1 MTYQAI
7 KTLLI
12 SSFFIFLIYIP
23 SSAGGYN
30 IKITINGIQDTSI
43 ILGHYFNKS
52 MYPDDTAFVDM
63 KGQAVFKGNESLIQ
77 GMYLLYL
84 PDGRYFDL
92 MMGKSQNFAIETDTV
107 NFVTH
112 TKISNSPDNEIFFD
126 FQSYMI
132 EKHAERK
139 TLQDILKNS
148 DKEKE
153 KDKAREGIKS
163 LDEERKNKIEQIVAE
178 NPDLFVSTFLKA
190 TLEIEVPEA
199 PDTKDDTIN
208 SAWKYAYY
216 RQHYFDNF
224 DPSDIRLLHTPLYED
239 KIMYYLE
246 KVIPQI
252 PDTINK
258 EVDYLIEKSLAD
270 SAIFRFMLITLFNHY
285 GNSKIMGMDAVQVHI
300 AEKYYIEGAWW
311 APEKFITDLEERV
324 KILKPLLIGNIA
336 PDFEFLAV
344 PKDHFIAAQS
354 DTALKKFP
362 HAGSFITIRN
372 IEADYLVLLFWE
384 ADCGHCKKAVPILYK
399 EYKDSLENMGVKILA
414 ISTMFGEDGKEKW
427 IDFVNKHKT
436 YDWINAW
443 YPYDYKF
450 KIAYDVRTTPQV
462 FILDKDKKI
471 IAKKIGVEQI
481 TELISV
487 YKKHFNNSTDK
498 E

>member
-1 MTYQAI
+1 MTYRALQ
-7 KTLLI
+7 KLLL
-12 SSFFIFLIYIP
+12 SSFFIFNIFI
-23 SSAGGYN
+23 SSIAGGYN

-52 MYPDDTAFVDM
+52 MYPDDTAYVNT
-63 KGQAVFKGNESLIQ
+63 KGQTAFKGDEALIQ
-77 GMYLLYL
+77 GMYIIYL
-84 PDGRYFDL
+84 PDGRYFDI
-92 MMGKSQNFAIETDTV
+92 MMGEIQNFAIETDTL
-107 NFVTH
+107 NFITH
-112 TKISNSPDNEIFFD
+112 TKISNSPDNEIFFE
-126 FQSYMI
+126 FQNYMI

-139 TLQDILKNS
+139 DLQNVLKNS
-148 DKEKE
+148 DNEDEKE
-153 KDKAREGIKS
+153 RTRNGLKS
-163 LDEERKNKIEQIVAE
+163 LDEERKNKITQIIDK

-190 TLEIEVPEA
+190 TLEIEVPE
-199 PDTKDDTIN
+199 PDTKGNDTIN
-208 SAWKYAYY
+208 SAWKYNYY

-224 DPSDIRLLHTPLYED
+224 DPSDVRLLHTPLYED

-252 PDTINK
+252 PDSIIK
-258 EVDYLIEKSLAD
+258 EVDFLIEKSRAD

-300 AEKYYIEGAWW
+300 AEKYYIHGAWW
-311 APEKFITDLEERV
+311 ATEKFITDLEERV
-324 KILKPLLIGNIA
+324 KILNPLLIGKIA
-336 PDFEFLAV
+336 PEFELLAV
-344 PKDHFIAAQS
+344 PKEHFIAAQN
-354 DTALKKFP
+354 DTALKKYP
-362 HAGSFITIRN
+362 HAGSFITIRSV
-372 IEADYLVLLFWE
+372 EADYLVLIFWE
-384 ADCGHCKKAVPILYK
+384 ADCSHCKKAVPGLYK
-399 EYKDSLENMGVKILA
+399 EYKDSLEHMGVKVLA

-427 IDFVNKHKT
+427 VDFVNKHEI

-487 YKKHFNNSTDK
+487 YKKQFNIMTDQ
-498 E
+498 